1 LKKLYL
7 NKKHMATLTLVFTLG
22 VSFGMLAVLGI
33 IKAVGKNYGEKDGL
47 ERSLKEL
54 EVGFKQLD
62 QKYLDLY
69 VEVEQ
74 MRTIL
79 KNNGFEKDVDI
90 PSTLRTLSEKI
101 ETVRSNQDFDRKT
114 QAKAIGSLAD
124 DVNRVKKYIT
134 RITSGNEY

>member
-1 LKKLYL
+1 MELFALGVVIGG
-7 NKKHMATLTLVFTLG
+7 LVTLG
-22 VSFGMLAVLGI
+22 ICVFELWKSRKSAF
-33 IKAVGKNYGEKDGL
+33 KDDSY
-47 ERSLKEL
+47 ERTLKEL

-90 PSTLRTLSEKI
+90 PSTLRTLNEKV
-101 ETVRSNQDFDRKT
+101 ETIRLNYEFDKKSNNETISGLVQDV
-114 QAKAIGSLAD
+114 IM
-124 DVNRVKKYIT
+124 VKKYVT
-134 RITSGNEY
+134 RIAAGNEY

>member
-1 LKKLYL
+1 MELFVLL
-7 NKKHMATLTLVFTLG
+7 FMLG
-22 VSFGMLAVLGI
+22 FSFGMLAVLGI
-33 IKAVGKNYGEKDGL
+33 AKAAKKSFGGGDTL

-54 EVGFKQLD
+54 EASFKQLD

-101 ETVRSNQDFDRKT
+101 ETVRLNYEFDKKSNNETISGLVQDV
-114 QAKAIGSLAD
+114 IM
-124 DVNRVKKYIT
+124 VKKYVT
-134 RITSGNEY
+134 RIAAGNEY

>member
-1 LKKLYL
+1 MTLFVLLFMLGILFGAGITRGIDKLAE
-7 NKKHMATLTLVFTLG
+7 K
-22 VSFGMLAVLGI
+22 SFG
-33 IKAVGKNYGEKDGL
+33 GKDFF

-54 EVGFKQLD
+54 EIAFKQLD

-90 PSTLRTLSEKI
+90 PSILRTLNEKV
-101 ETVRSNQDFDRKT
+101 ETVRLNYEFDKKSNNETVSSLSQD
-114 QAKAIGSLAD
+114 
-124 DVNRVKKYIT
+124 VMMVKKYVT
-134 RITSGNEY
+134 RIASGNEY

>member
-1 LKKLYL
+1 
-7 NKKHMATLTLVFTLG
+7 MATLTLVFTLG
-22 VSFGMLAVLGI
+22 VSFGMLAILGI

>member
-1 LKKLYL
+1 MTLFVLLFMLGILFGAGITRGIDKLAE
-7 NKKHMATLTLVFTLG
+7 K
-22 VSFGMLAVLGI
+22 SFG
-33 IKAVGKNYGEKDGL
+33 GKDTL

-54 EVGFKQLD
+54 EVAFKQLD

-90 PSTLRTLSEKI
+90 PSILRTLSEMI
-101 ETVRSNQDFDRKT
+101 ETLRSNQDFDRRT
-114 QAKAIGSLAD
+114 QAKVISSLVD
-124 DVNRVKKYIT
+124 DMNRVKKYVT

>member
-1 LKKLYL
+1 
-7 NKKHMATLTLVFTLG
+7 MALFVLLFMLGILSGVGITLG
-22 VSFGMLAVLGI
+22 VNKLAEKNFG
-33 IKAVGKNYGEKDGL
+33 GKDTL

-69 VEVEQ
+69 MEVEQ
-74 MRTIL
+74 MRNIL

-90 PSTLRTLSEKI
+90 PSILRTLSEMI
-101 ETVRSNQDFDRKT
+101 ETLRSNQDFDRKT

-124 DVNRVKKYIT
+124 DVNRVKKYVT
-134 RITSGNEY
+134 RIVSGNEY

>member
-1 LKKLYL
+1 MAIFALLFMLGILFGAGITRGIDKLAE
-7 NKKHMATLTLVFTLG
+7 K
-22 VSFGMLAVLGI
+22 SFG
-33 IKAVGKNYGEKDGL
+33 GKDTL

-54 EVGFKQLD
+54 EVAFKQLD

-90 PSTLRTLSEKI
+90 PSTLRTLNEKI
-101 ETVRSNQDFDRKT
+101 ETVRLNYEFD
-114 QAKAIGSLAD
+114 
-124 DVNRVKKYIT
+124 KKYSTEAIET
-134 RITSGNEY
+134 LSQDMLMARKFIMRVVSGKDY

>member
-1 LKKLYL
+1 MELFVLL
-7 NKKHMATLTLVFTLG
+7 FMLG

-33 IKAVGKNYGEKDGL
+33 AKVAKKSFDGGDTL

-54 EVGFKQLD
+54 EVAFKQLD

-90 PSTLRTLSEKI
+90 PSTLRTLSEKV
-101 ETVRSNQDFDRKT
+101 ETVRLNYEFDRKSNNET
-114 QAKAIGSLAD
+114 VSSLVQ
-124 DVNRVKKYIT
+124 DVIMVKKYVT
-134 RITSGNEY
+134 RIAAGNEY

>member
-1 LKKLYL
+1 
-7 NKKHMATLTLVFTLG
+7 MATLVLVFTLG

-33 IKAVGKNYGEKDGL
+33 VKAAEKSFSGKDTL

-69 VEVEQ
+69 MEVEQ
-74 MRTIL
+74 MRNIL

-101 ETVRSNQDFDRKT
+101 EIVKSNQDFDRKT
-114 QAKAIGSLAD
+114 QAKAIGSLVD
-124 DVNRVKKYIT
+124 DMNRVKKYVT
-134 RITSGNEY
+134 RIASGNEY

>member
-1 LKKLYL
+1 
-7 NKKHMATLTLVFTLG
+7 MATLVLVFTLG

-33 IKAVGKNYGEKDGL
+33 VKAAEKSFGGEDIL

-54 EVGFKQLD
+54 EVAFKQLD

-90 PSTLRTLSEKI
+90 PSILRTLNEKI
-101 ETVRSNQDFDRKT
+101 ETVRLNYEFDKKYST
-114 QAKAIGSLAD
+114 KAIETLSQ
-124 DVNRVKKYIT
+124 DVLMARKFIT
-134 RITSGNEY
+134 RVVSGKDY

>member
-1 LKKLYL
+1 MALFVLLFMLGILFGVGITRGIDKLAE
-7 NKKHMATLTLVFTLG
+7 K
-22 VSFGMLAVLGI
+22 SFG
-33 IKAVGKNYGEKDGL
+33 GKDTL

-54 EVGFKQLD
+54 EISFKQLD

-90 PSTLRTLSEKI
+90 PTTLRTLNEKI
-101 ETVRSNQDFDRKT
+101 ETVRLNYEFDKKYST
-114 QAKAIGSLAD
+114 KAIETLSQDMLMA
-124 DVNRVKKYIT
+124 RKFIT
-134 RITSGNEY
+134 RVVSGKDY

>member
-1 LKKLYL
+1 
-7 NKKHMATLTLVFTLG
+7 MAIFVLLFTLG
-22 VSFGMLAVLGI
+22 ILLGIGVTLGINKLTEKSFG
-33 IKAVGKNYGEKDGL
+33 GKDTL

-54 EVGFKQLD
+54 EASFKQLD

-101 ETVRSNQDFDRKT
+101 ETVRLNYEFDKKSNNETISGLVQDV
-114 QAKAIGSLAD
+114 IM
-124 DVNRVKKYIT
+124 VKKYVT
-134 RITSGNEY
+134 RIAAGNEY

>member
-1 LKKLYL
+1 
-7 NKKHMATLTLVFTLG
+7 MATLVLVFTLG
-22 VSFGMLAVLGI
+22 ILLGIGVTLGINKLTEKSFG
-33 IKAVGKNYGEKDGL
+33 GKDIL

-54 EVGFKQLD
+54 EIAFKQLD

-90 PSTLRTLSEKI
+90 PSILRTLSEII
-101 ETVRSNQDFDRKT
+101 ETLRSNQDFDRKT
-114 QAKAIGSLAD
+114 QAKAIGSLVD
-124 DVNRVKKYIT
+124 DMNRIKKYVT
-134 RITSGNEY
+134 RIASGNEY

>member
-1 LKKLYL
+1 MTLFVLLFMLGILFGAGITRGIDKLAE
-7 NKKHMATLTLVFTLG
+7 K
-22 VSFGMLAVLGI
+22 SFG
-33 IKAVGKNYGEKDGL
+33 GKDTL

-54 EVGFKQLD
+54 EVAFKQLD

-90 PSTLRTLSEKI
+90 PSTLRTLNEKI
-101 ETVRSNQDFDRKT
+101 ETVRLNYEFD
-114 QAKAIGSLAD
+114 
-124 DVNRVKKYIT
+124 KKYSTEAIET
-134 RITSGNEY
+134 LSQDMLMARKFIMRVVSGKDY

>member
-1 LKKLYL
+1 MELFALLFMLGILFGVGITRGIDKLAE
-7 NKKHMATLTLVFTLG
+7 K
-22 VSFGMLAVLGI
+22 SFGR
-33 IKAVGKNYGEKDGL
+33 KDSL

-54 EVGFKQLD
+54 EVAFKQLD

-90 PSTLRTLSEKI
+90 PSTLRTLNEKI
-101 ETVRSNQDFDRKT
+101 ETVRLNYEFD
-114 QAKAIGSLAD
+114 
-124 DVNRVKKYIT
+124 KKYSTESIEALSQDMLMARKFIT
-134 RITSGNEY
+134 RIASGNEY

>member
-1 LKKLYL
+1 MALFVLLFMLGILFGAGMTRGIDKLAE
-7 NKKHMATLTLVFTLG
+7 K
-22 VSFGMLAVLGI
+22 SFG
-33 IKAVGKNYGEKDGL
+33 GKDTL

-54 EVGFKQLD
+54 EVAFKQLD

-90 PSTLRTLSEKI
+90 PSILRTLNEKI
-101 ETVRSNQDFDRKT
+101 ETIRLNYEFD
-114 QAKAIGSLAD
+114 
-124 DVNRVKKYIT
+124 KKYSTEAIET
-134 RITSGNEY
+134 LSQDMLMARKFIMRVVSGKDY

>member
-1 LKKLYL
+1 MALFVLLFILGILSGVGITRGVDKLAE
-7 NKKHMATLTLVFTLG
+7 K
-22 VSFGMLAVLGI
+22 SFGR
-33 IKAVGKNYGEKDGL
+33 KDIL

-54 EVGFKQLD
+54 EVAFKQLD

-90 PSTLRTLSEKI
+90 PSTLRTLSEKVEI
-101 ETVRSNQDFDRKT
+101 VKSNQDFDRKT

-124 DVNRVKKYIT
+124 DMNRVKKYVT
-134 RITSGNEY
+134 RIASGNEY

>member
-1 LKKLYL
+1 
-7 NKKHMATLTLVFTLG
+7 
-22 VSFGMLAVLGI
+22 
-33 IKAVGKNYGEKDGL
+33 L

-69 VEVEQ
+69 MEVEQ
-74 MRTIL
+74 MRNIL

-90 PSTLRTLSEKI
+90 PSILRTLSEMI
-101 ETVRSNQDFDRKT
+101 ETLRSNQDFDRKT

-124 DVNRVKKYIT
+124 DVNRVKKYVT
-134 RITSGNEY
+134 RIVSGNEY